1 MQTETTIIVI
11 GLLIGWL
18 ATALYLIKA
27 SQKAYARG
35 LANGLNGLN
44 GLNGQNE
51 LHDQEVQA
59 LRHDLRNQI
68 KLRHAAQARAQSV
81 CTFADHELLTNVG
94 TTLRL
99 AVETWQA
106 FPGTET
112 MVSKATKQ
120 QRDLIAFAAK
130 MWVSAYPTQAVAE
143 DAA

>member
-1 MQTETTIIVI
+1 MQIETYIIVV

-18 ATALYLIKA
+18 ATAFYLIKA

-35 LANGLNGLN
+35 LSKGLS
-44 GLNGQNE
+44 GQNE
-51 LHDQEVQA
+51 LQAQEVHA

-68 KLRHAAQARAQSV
+68 KLRHAAQARAQSA

-112 MVSKATKQ
+112 MVTKVTKQ

-130 MWVSAYPTQAVAE
+130 MWVSAYPTQSVAE

>member
-11 GLLIGWL
+11 GLLIGWI
-18 ATALYLIKA
+18 ATAFYLIKA

-35 LANGLNGLN
+35 PAKGL
-44 GLNGQNE
+44 NE
-51 LHDQEVQA
+51 LHHQEAQA
-59 LRHDLRNQI
+59 LRHDLQNQI
-68 KLRHAAQARAQSV
+68 KLRHAAQARAKSA

-99 AVETWQA
+99 AAETWQA

-112 MVSKATKQ
+112 MVIKATKQ

-130 MWVSAYPTQAVAE
+130 MWVSAYPTQSVE
-143 DAA
+143 GDAT

>member
-18 ATALYLIKA
+18 ATAFYLIKA

-35 LANGLNGLN
+35 LAKGLNGK
-44 GLNGQNE
+44 NE

-99 AVETWQA
+99 SVETWQA

-112 MVSKATKQ
+112 MVIKATKQ

-130 MWVSAYPTQAVAE
+130 MWVSAYPTQSVAE

>member
-18 ATALYLIKA
+18 ATAFFLIKA

-35 LANGLNGLN
+35 LAK

-51 LHDQEVQA
+51 LYDQEVQA

-68 KLRHAAQARAQSV
+68 KLRHAAQSQAHAA
-81 CTFADHELLTNVG
+81 CTFADHELLTNIG

-106 FPGTET
+106 FPGTEI
-112 MVSKATKQ
+112 MVAKVSQQ
-120 QRDLIAFAAK
+120 QRELISFAAK
-130 MWVSAYPTQAVAE
+130 MWVSAYPSQPATE